1 MAISFQLVPPVRAGS
16 PILAG
21 DLIALAGGINE
32 RIRSGLGD
40 WAWRLPYYWFSAARQ
55 IRNPDA
61 TGFLW
66 PAQGEYF
73 EAYQSVTPASGW
85 EWPQAGPGQ
94 FEGTNVASTMGSYVF
109 GISDVPPEDERLADE
124 DMGGLPT
131 GRPVTVIDSWVLGQR
146 QRGAYD
152 YATGTA
158 ITPALTAAQSFSSI
172 MQGPYSPHGNS
183 YGGYLPQPESLG
195 NCGIITAGLVQ
206 EDNLQIFF
214 TPLIDGLPVVTFPGT
229 CSNVAGDIDQIY
241 YYPDRYIITIVSG
254 NPVTL
259 LRSQYIEGPYSGG
272 ARLRRTW
279 GYHVDRVLNQFSAE
293 FRGTEDQQ
301 AEEDVGTKKW
311 TSSSYDNQSF
321 FAKQYLL
328 APARGQIVGEEVRA
342 LYPMFRDDNI
352 LSRSAG
358 ALGDPYGIDSACV
371 AAAALVFAGY
381 LQGSVTV
388 EILEGTTVR
397 ATVILTGTGALGTDS
412 KIVVLDPPATG
423 TISVRLATSARFSTA
438 TNSTIGVEVA
448 ELLAYKPQIQDVN
461 LMLRVGGGKL
471 ELDQRQDGS
480 GLYTSN
486 ARELYTSL
494 VENTALVSPDGA
506 GLPGQTVEINSNA
519 VLDSFRR
526 MSEMIRIQNRHPIR
540 GYAVQGG
547 KSILWLSRQ
556 PSRLSGFGDLDWLNN
571 IGPSRSDVANEAV
584 KLGKRYVVVSGAI
597 NHGGMAV
604 PIGSTFTPTEIYP
617 TYFGVGSVREYSGI
631 YADAPPSGYSNEW
644 VMLWQWKNLELGST
658 ATYRPEN
665 YGDHFVFAERAHIYY
680 DPFVPPALT
689 YQRHFVP
696 GQSQGATATQS
707 DIWIAPEAP
716 SGYRYVPGQNRVTC
730 APLDTVCE
738 AERERFFKSCPIYE
752 APYEIESAISEI
764 VGGEELVKLTFKTRF
779 RSHEDAPASFTSDVS
794 TWDRLALNE
803 EDYRTDDNALRQYI
817 LWNQTGA
824 HPAIQIGL
832 DCSDTADKSDSTLIF
847 CDSVPALIPAP
858 KTGDISIGTTPG
870 YFDFVGAIIPHM
882 LFTRLIAKPYATQ
895 NDDPDE
901 YSTLLSI
908 DPLIHAEVALRVGCE
923 GWVDGVTTQSIG
935 CSAVTLF
942 DFTYEN
948 LCFQAFGGRAIGIMP
963 SAETAYNET
972 DEVRPDKLTGFG
984 PLPTIPT
991 SAEVFNQLVFC
1002 TNLLDSVRIM
1012 LPFDFQTRSRQG
1024 VGERTVIDATLG
1036 DQATLAG
1043 CSTNAGNAS
1052 GTGVVW
1058 SGLCVEGETTPT
1070 GPFATSLSAGSSVQ
1084 AAFRINASGSPTL
1097 WDCDGPDWVVQSIRA
1112 DQDYTMEYLS
1122 ADVLFAVPNT
1132 WEDMLQTSAT
1142 KMLAVSVNNSGRTN
1156 FFRVATSVE
1165 GIGCGATLGRY
1176 DTGDPT
1182 LPYLGISNVTTS
1194 TSTCDLLP
1202 STGRVSAI
1210 QLSHQSLAGAYFT
1223 ASSPNGVCSTPSNEN
1238 NLGVTPSLI
1247 DVISLVIPLV

>member
-1 MAISFQLVPPVRAGS
+1 MAISFEFISPVGAGN

-40 WAWRLPYYWFSAARQ
+40 WAWRLPYYWFCAARQ

-85 EWPQAGPGQ
+85 EWPQTGPGQ

-109 GISDVPPEDERLADE
+109 GLSDVPPEDERLADE
-124 DMGGLPT
+124 EVGGLPT

-183 YGGYLPQPESLG
+183 YGGYLPQPASLG
-195 NCGIITAGLVQ
+195 NCGIISPTVVQ

-214 TPLIDGLPVVTFPGT
+214 TPLVDGLPVVTFNGT
-229 CSNVAGDIDQIY
+229 CSTVTGDIDQIY
-241 YYPDRYIITIVSG
+241 YYPSYYLITIVGG

-301 AEEDVGTKKW
+301 AEEDAGTKKW
-311 TSSSYDNQSF
+311 TSSSFDNQSF

-328 APARGQIVGEEVRA
+328 APARGQIVGEDVRA
-342 LYPMFRDDNI
+342 LYPMFRVDNI
-352 LSRSAG
+352 LSRAAG
-358 ALGDPYGIDSACV
+358 IIGDPYGIDPACV

-381 LQGSVTV
+381 LQGSTTV

-397 ATVILTGTGALGTDS
+397 ATVILTGTGALGNDS

-423 TISVRLATSARFSTA
+423 TISIRLATSATFSTA
-438 TNSTIGVEVA
+438 VNSTIGVEVA
-448 ELLAYKPQIQDVN
+448 ELLNYKPQIQDVN

-480 GLYTSN
+480 GLYNSV

-540 GYAVQGG
+540 GYAVQNG
-547 KSILWLSRQ
+547 KAILWLSRQ

-571 IGPSRSDVANEAV
+571 IGPSRSDVSNEAV

-604 PIGSTFTPTEIYP
+604 PIGSTFTPTAIYP

-631 YADAPPSGYSNEW
+631 YPDAPPAGYSNEW
-644 VMLWQWKNLELGST
+644 VLLWQWKNLELGST

-665 YGDHFVFAERAHIYY
+665 YGDHFVFAERAHIFY
-680 DPFVPPALT
+680 DQFNPPEKT

-696 GQSQGATATQS
+696 GQSEGALSTQS
-707 DIWIAPEAP
+707 DEWIAPEAP
-716 SGYRYVPGQNRVTC
+716 SGYRYVPGQNRQVC
-730 APLDTVCE
+730 LPLDTPCE
-738 AERERFFKSCPIYE
+738 EERERFFKSCPIYE
-752 APYEIESAISEI
+752 APYEIESAISEM
-764 VGGEELVKLTFKTRF
+764 VGGEELVKVTFTTRF
-779 RSHEDAPASFTSDVS
+779 RSHPDAPASFTSDIS
-794 TWDRLALNE
+794 TWDKLLLNE

-824 HPAIQIGL
+824 HPTVQIGL
-832 DCSDTADKSDSTLIF
+832 DCSDTGDRSDSTLIF
-847 CDSVPALIPAP
+847 CDSTPALIPAP
-858 KTGDISIGTTPG
+858 KTGDISIGTTPNH
-870 YFDFVGAIIPHM
+870 FDFVGAIIPHM

-895 NDDPDE
+895 NEDPEE
-901 YSTLLSI
+901 YSTVLSI

-935 CSAVTLF
+935 CTAVTLF

-991 SAEVFNQLVFC
+991 SAELFNQLVRC

-1024 VGERTVIDATLG
+1024 VGERTVTDATLG

-1052 GTGVVW
+1052 GAGIAW

-1070 GPFATSLSAGSSVQ
+1070 GPFATSLSATSSVQ
-1084 AAFRINASGSPTL
+1084 AEFRINASASPTQ
-1097 WDCDGPDWVVQSIRA
+1097 WDCDGPDWVVQSIRV

-1122 ADVLFAVPNT
+1122 ADVLYAVPNA
-1132 WEDMLQTSAT
+1132 WEDMLHTDDSR
-1142 KMLAVSVNNSGRTN
+1142 MLATSGNNSGRTN
-1156 FFRVATSVE
+1156 FFRVATIPES
-1165 GIGCGATLGRY
+1165 IGCGASTGRY
-1176 DTGDPT
+1176 TTGDAT
-1182 LPYLGISNVTTS
+1182 LPYLGITNITTS

-1202 STGRVSAI
+1202 ATGRASAI
-1210 QLSHQSLAGAYFT
+1210 QLSHQSIAGAFNT
-1223 ASSPNGVCSTPSNEN
+1223 SSSPNGVCSTPSNAN
-1238 NLGVTPSLI
+1238 TLSIIPDLT
-1247 DVISLVIPLV
+1247 DVIALTIPLV

>member
-1 MAISFQLVPPVRAGS
+1 MAISFEFVAPVGAGN

-40 WAWRLPYYWFSAARQ
+40 WAWRLPYYWFCAARQ

-85 EWPQAGPGQ
+85 EWPQAGPGES
-94 FEGTNVASTMGSYVF
+94 EGTNVASTMGSYVF

-124 DMGGLPT
+124 EVGGLPT

-158 ITPALTAAQSFSSI
+158 ITPAITAAQSFSSI

-183 YGGYLPQPESLG
+183 YGGYLPQPASLG
-195 NCGIITAGLVQ
+195 NCTTISPTVVQ
-206 EDNLQIFF
+206 EDNLEIFF

-229 CSNVAGDIDQIY
+229 CSTVTGDIDQIY
-241 YYPDRYIITIVSG
+241 YYPSYYLITIVGG

-301 AEEDVGTKKW
+301 AEEDAGTKKW

-328 APARGQIVGEEVRA
+328 APARGQVVGEDVRA
-342 LYPMFRDDNI
+342 LYPMFRVDNI

-358 ALGDPYGIDSACV
+358 IIGDPYGIDPACV
-371 AAAALVFAGY
+371 AAAALVFAGF
-381 LQGSVTV
+381 LQGSTTV
-388 EILEGTTVR
+388 EILEGTAVR
-397 ATVILTGTGALGTDS
+397 ASVTLTGTGVLGTDS

-423 TISVRLATSARFSTA
+423 TISIRLATSAIFSTA
-438 TNSTIGVEVA
+438 VNSTIGVEVA
-448 ELLAYKPQIQDVN
+448 ELLNYKPQIQDLN

-480 GLYTSN
+480 GLYNSV

-540 GYAVQGG
+540 GYAVQNG
-547 KSILWLSRQ
+547 KAILWLSRQ

-571 IGPSRSDVANEAV
+571 IGPSRSDVANDAV
-584 KLGKRYVVVSGAI
+584 KLGKRYVVVSGSI

-604 PIGSTFTPTEIYP
+604 PIGSTFTPTETYP
-617 TYFGVGSVREYSGI
+617 TYFGAGSVREYSGI
-631 YADAPPSGYSNEW
+631 YADAPPAGYSNEW
-644 VMLWQWKNLELGST
+644 VLLWQWKNLELGST
-658 ATYRPEN
+658 ATYRAEN
-665 YGDHFVFAERAHIYY
+665 YGDHFVFAERAHIFY
-680 DPFVPPALT
+680 DAFNAPEKT

-696 GQSQGATATQS
+696 GQSESALTTQS
-707 DIWIAPEAP
+707 DEWIAPEAP
-716 SGYRYVPGQNRVTC
+716 SGYRYVPGQNRQVC
-730 APLDTVCE
+730 LPLDTVCE
-738 AERERFFKSCPIYE
+738 DERERFFKSCPIYE

-779 RSHEDAPASFTSDVS
+779 RSHPNAPASFTSDIS
-794 TWDRLALNE
+794 TWDKALLNE

-817 LWNQTGA
+817 VWNQTGA
-824 HPAIQIGL
+824 HPTVQIGL
-832 DCSDTADKSDSTLIF
+832 DCSDTGDRSDSTLIF
-847 CDSVPALIPAP
+847 CDSTPALIPAP

-870 YFDFVGAIIPHM
+870 HFDFVGAIIPHM

-901 YSTLLSI
+901 YSTVLSI

-935 CSAVTLF
+935 CTAVTLF

-991 SAEVFNQLVFC
+991 SAELFNQLVRC

-1043 CSTNAGNAS
+1043 CSGNAGNTS
-1052 GTGVVW
+1052 GAGIAW

-1070 GPFATSLSAGSSVQ
+1070 GPFASSLDAVSSVQ
-1084 AAFRINASGSPTL
+1084 AEFRINASASPTQ
-1097 WDCDGPDWVVQSIRA
+1097 WDCDGPDWVVQSIRV
-1112 DQDYTMEYLS
+1112 DQDYTFEYLS
-1122 ADVLFAVPNT
+1122 ADVLYAVPNA
-1132 WEDMLQTSAT
+1132 WEDMLHTDSS
-1142 KMLAVSVNNSGRTN
+1142 KMLATSANNSGRTN
-1156 FFRVATSVE
+1156 FFRVATIPES
-1165 GIGCGATLGRY
+1165 IGCGASTGRY
-1176 DTGDPT
+1176 TTGDAG
-1182 LPYLGISNVTTS
+1182 LPYLGITNVTTS

-1202 STGRVSAI
+1202 ATGRASAI
-1210 QLSHQSLAGAYFT
+1210 QLSYQSIAGAFNT
-1223 ASSPNGVCSTPSNEN
+1223 SSSPNGVCSTPSNAN
-1238 NLGVTPSLI
+1238 TLSIIPDLT
-1247 DVISLVIPLV
+1247 DVISLTIPLV